1 MAKALGKG
9 DIAGRVGGK
18 LGGTQ
23 AAGNQALNAVLETIT
38 EALKEGNAVT
48 LTGFGT
54 FEVREVK
61 PRQVRAIRGAQAG
74 QLVEVPGHRRVGF
87 RPGTELGRALEGK

>member
-1 MAKALGKG
+1 MAKALGKS
-9 DIAGRVGGK
+9 DVAGRVAGK
-18 LGGTQ
+18 LKGTQ
-23 AAGNQALNAVLETIT
+23 AQGSQALSAVLETIA

-61 PRQVRAIRGAQAG
+61 ARQVRAIRGAQAG
-74 QLVEVPGHRRVGF
+74 QLTEVPAHRRVGF
-87 RPGTELGRALEGK
+87 RPGSELGRALEG